1 MTRSIS
7 RAEVLDAPL
16 IISNGLSVSSIT
28 HVLLVAVF
36 MSLFLLV
43 YVNFSN
49 RVNTTRL
56 NQLLT
61 DQQRLLEKKD
71 QMLLEREKLQMY
83 DHTEQRATKALGFRL
98 AKKAKVVTIRI

>member
-16 IISNGLSVSSIT
+16 IISSGLSASTMT
-28 HVLLVAVF
+28 HVLLIAVF
-36 MSLFLLV
+36 ISLFSLV

-49 RVNTTRL
+49 RVNTVRL

-61 DQQRLLEKKD
+61 QEQRLLEKKD

-83 DHTEQRATKALGFRL
+83 HHTEQRASKVLGFRL